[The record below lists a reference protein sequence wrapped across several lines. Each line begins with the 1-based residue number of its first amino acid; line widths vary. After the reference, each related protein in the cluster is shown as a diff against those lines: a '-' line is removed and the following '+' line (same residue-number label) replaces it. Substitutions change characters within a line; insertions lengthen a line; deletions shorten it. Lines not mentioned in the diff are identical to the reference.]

1 MRIYAERPERVVLQ
15 VLADLAVLAWVV
27 LVVVLARAA
36 QAAVLMMDVL
46 ARRLTGAG
54 DSISRSF
61 DAAARTASGVPI
73 VGGDLARALGSVTD
87 TGDSLASSGRD
98 LGGIVA
104 STGLAV
110 AVAIVVV
117 GAVPV
122 VAVWLALRLR
132 WVLAARSAHLADPD
146 LLALQALTRRPT
158 ATLLRAVGGT
168 RPGGSAGQPGAATSQ
183 GLVPPSPDPAGAWR
197 RGDETVVAALAA
209 LELRALGLRSP
220 GEQVSPSR

>member
-1 MRIYAERPERVVLQ
+1 MRIYAERPGRVVLQ

-36 QAAVLMMDVL
+36 QAAILMVDVL

-73 VGGDLARALGSVTD
+73 VGGDLSRALGSVTD

-104 STGLAV
+104 STGFAV
-110 AVAIVVV
+110 AVAIGVV
-117 GAVPV
+117 GVVPV
-122 VAVWLALRLR
+122 VAVWLVLRLR
-132 WVLAARSAHLADPD
+132 WVLAARSAGLADPD

-158 ATLLRAVGGT
+158 ATLRRVA
-168 RPGGSAGQPGAATSQ
+168 
-183 GLVPPSPDPAGAWR
+183 PDPAAAWR

-209 LELRALGLRSP
+209 VERAALGLRSP
-220 GEQVSPSR
+220 GDPVSPSR